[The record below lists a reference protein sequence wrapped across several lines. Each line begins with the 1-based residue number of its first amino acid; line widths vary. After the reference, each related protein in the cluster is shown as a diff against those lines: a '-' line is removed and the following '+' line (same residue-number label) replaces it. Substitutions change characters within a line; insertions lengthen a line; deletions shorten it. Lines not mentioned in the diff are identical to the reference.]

1 MPNYAVV
8 NSDNIVENI
17 IVWDEAS
24 AWSPPEGRIIVK
36 AEGIICGI
44 GWKHEN
50 GVFTEPPE
58 DTPAQAE

>member
-1 MPNYAVV
+1 MPKYAVV
-8 NSDNIVENI
+8 NTDNIVENI

-36 AEGIICGI
+36 AEEILCDI

-50 GVFTEPPE
+50 GVFTNPNPPA
-58 DTPAQAE
+58 DQPAQ

>member
-1 MPNYAVV
+1 MPNYAIV